1 MPFDFNP
8 FTTYMADRIDN
19 AGSPAPPMHS
29 SFPQNP
35 EDFDADPR
43 ISFSKVSN
51 KFILETEHDG
61 TEYEFDDKL
70 KRWVLAVRPPHIIPM
85 PFASRPDSH
94 GFVNRSRNL
103 RVQLV

>member
-1 MPFDFNP
+1 
-8 FTTYMADRIDN
+8 MADQTDN

-43 ISFSKVSN
+43 ISFSKISN

-70 KRWVLAVRPPHIIPM
+70 KRWFPAVRPPLIIFM
-85 PFASRPDSH
+85 CFALRPVSND
-94 GFVNRSRNL
+94 FVSQCRNL